1 MICRTSHIRCCLAFG
16 RGNAKPTYYSD
27 RPYLKRKFWIGN
39 PTEKMHLFEEIFS
52 DLHYDTL
59 LYFPTSVHAILAASV
74 ASDPIPKSSKDAG
87 PEKLLCNKVFKSII
101 TSLNDPDIAI
111 LPPNSHISPGN
122 VPLPRRDAQLVA
134 ISLGRIPLKDQQ
146 KIISRFIREF
156 ESAVIK
162 IKDTDRLR
170 NLMYTEKRY
179 ASFLAKT
186 ITLCSHI
193 IDMVCIGKSLT
204 DLFSDCVNGLYYD
217 IDYFTKPIPRM
228 EDDFSDICKDQSYVG
243 LWRESFKSDLPPM
256 NNDLF
261 FNDPLSS
268 RDIVSYTS
276 ILDISL
282 GLGFESARSDK
293 CYLLFSAWN
302 AGTKAIPYAPDEWF
316 NTLTTTG
323 WSNNGHGKQLRAM
336 RESMCNI
343 YETLETGEYTP
354 DSLLSSLLK
363 RKRMTS
369 LGSNERDTGV
379 ALLKSSVKTSVEILN
394 TITVERND
402 SLQFSS
408 GDSVVIEATLN
419 FISFL
424 AAMCTKHETDYLSL
438 MVKYHKRKR
447 KTSSFSGES
456 LGEDDQGS
464 DECSN
469 DSDDDGYH
477 DFDED
482 EEDDD
487 ATIEGFRKLEDIC
500 RNIGAS
506 PLHPDWLDSTCHLR
520 SNISVI
526 ECIQLAESMLSSLT
540 KFGTMI
546 FEKFDAQLKD
556 ALFAH
561 TTACITDE
569 QICNSAIEVV
579 RSIRFSDKTSSNIW
593 KKELASVFHL
603 DESFVDAMCNDFICK
618 NAKFAKETFAVH
630 ASSRIRGGLYELF
643 CNGDE
648 WLPSQA
654 GYRSADE
661 WELLFSDSFVGACA
675 DLHLSAPQ
683 KSNAV
688 KFADLVQTR
697 RLLQSTVSAIVTVNA
712 LLRLGISGSM
722 GPSQLSSMFASE
734 NNGSKVGN
742 SNIISPHHTSDIKH
756 YVNEKSLSPEERKQ
770 TVISINSAICFL
782 ARIQAHGYHD
792 QLRRSARAAL
802 CHLVSQD
809 TDVLNLETPYVLH
822 TAIGAMRRLLQV
834 DENSVHLFDKIVES
848 FRFYGETEND
858 FDKVIL
864 LTLGYRVPIRICSVA
879 DSCADAW
886 TLLRSNDLN
895 AEYWNGA
902 LSEDI
907 TFFCDVLLGDS
918 HIVSGTRLKLLKAL
932 RGALSA
938 EDISN
943 ISNGLTANI
952 LNQLTARGDVA
963 LTLLVQ
969 NDICNGIDH
978 GIAFETSK
986 ALCAIMM
993 LLLRPL
999 KDLIQTPKLDF
1010 FRSTLVCLRQ
1020 NMKLWI
1026 GHSSLQHVLC
1036 LATYLAIRLGIVKEI
1051 CDELVSLTREKSD
1064 MKYLDSVE
1072 IFCRFINSEYMF
1084 LLFCK

>member
-1 MICRTSHIRCCLAFG
+1 M
-16 RGNAKPTYYSD
+16 
-27 RPYLKRKFWIGN
+27 GN
-39 PTEKMHLFEEIFS
+39 PTEKMHLLEEILS
-52 DLHYDTL
+52 VLKYDTL
-59 LYFPTSVHAILAASV
+59 LYFPASVHAILAASV
-74 ASDPIPKSSKDAG
+74 ASDPFPKSSKDAE
-87 PEKLLCNKVFKSII
+87 PEKLLCDKVFKSII
-101 TSLNDPDIAI
+101 TSLNDPDVAI
-111 LPPNSHISPGN
+111 LPQNSHIPRGK

-170 NLMYTEKRY
+170 NLIYTDKRY

-193 IDMVCIGKSLT
+193 IDMVCIGKSLS

-217 IDYFTKPIPRM
+217 IDYFTKPIGM
-228 EDDFSDICKDQSYVG
+228 DDDFSDICKDQFYVG

-256 NNDLF
+256 NNNHVF
-261 FNDPLSS
+261 HDPLSS

-276 ILDISL
+276 ILDICL
-282 GLGFESARSDK
+282 GLGFESARTDK

-302 AGTKAIPYAPDEWF
+302 AGTKAIPYAPKEWF
-316 NTLTTTG
+316 NTLATTG
-323 WSNNGHGKQLRAM
+323 WSKNGHGKQLRAI
-336 RESMCNI
+336 RESICNI

-369 LGSNERDTGV
+369 LDSNKRDSGV
-379 ALLKSSVKTSVEILN
+379 ALLKSSVQTSVEILN
-394 TITVERND
+394 AITAESHD

-424 AAMCTKHETDYLSL
+424 AAMFTKHETDYLSL

-456 LGEDDQGS
+456 IGEEDAGS

-469 DSDDDGYH
+469 DSDDDGFH

-487 ATIEGFRKLEDIC
+487 ATMEGLRKLEDIC
-500 RNIGAS
+500 SSLGAS

-520 SNISVI
+520 SNITVI

-540 KFGTMI
+540 SFGTMI

-561 TTACITDE
+561 KTDCITDE
-569 QICNSAIEVV
+569 KNCNSAIEIV
-579 RSIRFSDKTSSNIW
+579 RSIRFSDKTSQTESSNMW
-593 KKELASVFHL
+593 KKELASAFHL
-603 DESFVDAMCNDFICK
+603 DESFVDAICNDFPCR
-618 NAKFAKETFAVH
+618 NAKFAKETFALH

-643 CNGDE
+643 SNGDE

-654 GYRSADE
+654 GYRTAEE

-675 DLHLSAPQ
+675 DLHLSTPQ
-683 KSNAV
+683 KS
-688 KFADLVQTR
+688 KFADLLQTR
-697 RLLQSTVSAIVTVNA
+697 RLLQSTLSAIVTVNA
-712 LLRLGISGSM
+712 LLRFGISGNM
-722 GPSQLSSMFASE
+722 GPTQLSSIFASE
-734 NNGSKVGN
+734 HSGSKVGN
-742 SNIISPHHTSDIKH
+742 SNIISPHHTSDIRH
-756 YVNEKSLSPEERKQ
+756 YVNEKSLSLEEKKQ
-770 TVISINSAICFL
+770 TVNSINSAICFL

-792 QLRRSARAAL
+792 RLRRSARAAL

-822 TAIGAMRRLLQV
+822 TSICAMRRLLQV
-834 DENSVHLFDKIVES
+834 DGNSVHLFDKIVEP
-848 FRFYGETEND
+848 FRFHEETDND
-858 FDKVIL
+858 FHQVLL

-895 AEYWNGA
+895 VKYWDGA
-902 LSEDI
+902 LTEDI
-907 TFFCDVLLGDS
+907 KFFCDVLLGDS
-918 HIVSGTRLKLLKAL
+918 RIVSCTRLNLLKAL

-938 EDISN
+938 EDISS
-943 ISNGLTANI
+943 ISNGLTDNI

-969 NDICNGIDH
+969 NDICNDADD

-993 LLLRPL
+993 LLSRPL

-1010 FRSTLVCLRQ
+1010 FRSTLSCLRQ

-1051 CDELVSLTREKSD
+1051 CDELISLTREKSD
-1064 MKYLDSVE
+1064 LKYLDSVE
-1072 IFCRFINSEYMF
+1072 IFCRFINSEYFFVLF
-1084 LLFCK
+1084 LFF